1 MRLRTC
7 AVYLLLGV
15 FALATLASCLS
26 PYHMDVQQGNVV
38 TPEML
43 DQLRPGMT
51 RSQVRFVLGTP
62 LIADPFHP
70 ERWDYFYSYR
80 KGAGK
85 EPETR
90 RLTVIFKDDLLV
102 SIEGDVVPRSP
113 QETAEPSRH
122 ERDGSPRS
130 ATAEERPGNP
140 TPSAPEQANFDPAAR
155 QAL

>member
-1 MRLRTC
+1 MRFRTY
-7 AVYLLLGV
+7 ALYPLLGV
-15 FALATLASCLS
+15 LALATLASCVS

-38 TPEML
+38 TQEML

-85 EPETR
+85 EPEIR
-90 RLTVIFKDDLLV
+90 RLTVIFKDDLLIR
-102 SIEGDVVPRSP
+102 IEGDVVPRP
-113 QETAEPSRH
+113 QETAESPRH
-122 ERDGSPRS
+122 EQDGSPGS
-130 ATAEERPGNP
+130 ATVEERSGSP